1 MRNRNFVLSILG
13 LFLASVGVL
22 GTLVSDPAPEV
33 TSVSVESAEE
43 DSAIVDYRS
52 GAWYVDDVKVPLD
65 CPQEDSCDADYG
77 HGAWVFFKTP

>member
-1 MRNRNFVLSILG
+1 MRNFLFSIVG

-22 GTLVSDPAPEV
+22 GTLASDPAPQV

-52 GAWYVDDVKVPLD
+52 GAWYVDNSRVALD
-65 CPQEDSCDADYG
+65 CPEEDSCDADYR